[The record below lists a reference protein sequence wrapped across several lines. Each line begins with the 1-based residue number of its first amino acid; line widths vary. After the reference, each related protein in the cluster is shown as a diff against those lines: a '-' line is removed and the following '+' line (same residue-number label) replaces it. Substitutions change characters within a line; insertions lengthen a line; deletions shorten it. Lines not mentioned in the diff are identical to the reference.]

1 VDLINPGTSYPCDA
15 PGGSYCRYDAPALR
29 SGAGA
34 RHLLLAVALPLF
46 AAGLLGFAWLGFLRD
61 TRFDADDVV
70 KNPKELKP
78 LVHDVGGWEDDD
90 APAEDAA
97 KDA

>member
-1 VDLINPGTSYPCDA
+1 MDLINPGTSYPCDA
-15 PGGSYCRYDAPALR
+15 PGGYYCRYDAPALR

-61 TRFDADDVV
+61 TRFDADDAV
-70 KNPKELKP
+70 KHPKELKP
-78 LVHDVGGWEDDD
+78 LVADVGGWEDDD